1 MKIKEK
7 IKAFLFMILWFTIGY
22 LLCSSHEIPNASGYI
37 SIRKRWCSTPFYVSI
52 IISLVVVCL
61 L

>member
-7 IKAFLFMILWFTIGY
+7 IKVFLFMILWFTISY
-22 LLCSSHEIPNASGYI
+22 LLCSSHEMPNKSGYI